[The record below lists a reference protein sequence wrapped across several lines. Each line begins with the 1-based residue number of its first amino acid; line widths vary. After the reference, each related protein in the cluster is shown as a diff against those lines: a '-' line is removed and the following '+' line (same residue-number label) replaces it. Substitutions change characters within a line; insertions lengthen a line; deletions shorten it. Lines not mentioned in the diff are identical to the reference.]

1 MGTLNVSLDKKQG
14 TKTWNRN
21 SERELGMRAQNRNS
35 EQEFGEGT
43 RKRNSEQELRNQNSL
58 WPHCVAQVLK
68 DSAFAV
74 VHNAF
79 FFFSAEKVKQAKLS

>member
-1 MGTLNVSLDKKQG
+1 MNRNSELELQTGSWLEQELGTQ
-14 TKTWNRN
+14 NRN
-21 SERELGMRAQNRNS
+21 SEREL
-35 EQEFGEGT
+35 EQEHGMGT
-43 RKRNSEQELRNQNSL
+43 QNGNQSRL

-79 FFFSAEKVKQAKLS
+79 FFFSAEKVKQAKLP

>member
-1 MGTLNVSLDKKQG
+1 MGTRNRSLEQ
-14 TKTWNRN
+14 
-21 SERELGMRAQNRNS
+21 ELGMETLNGNPK
-35 EQEFGEGT
+35 QEPKKGT
-43 RKRNSEQELRNQNSL
+43 PNGNSEQELGTKIGL

>member
-1 MGTLNVSLDKKQG
+1 M
-14 TKTWNRN
+14 N
-21 SERELGMRAQNRNS
+21 SERELGTGTWNQNR
-35 EQEFGEGT
+35 
-43 RKRNSEQELRNQNSL
+43 L

-79 FFFSAEKVKQAKLS
+79 FFFSAEKVKQAKLP